1 MEPQV
6 IWQGELG
13 DDLHL
18 LRIERVGENRVW
30 LVLSMRDAGT
40 TLMESV
46 FLSPSGALG
55 EEDLAALL
63 THARR
68 LAAALAAPRAA
79 IPDPSPEDDETWDDE
94 TWDEKVRAQLELAA
108 AHPLDTFTLKFEFSE
123 TGLGYT
129 KRLLVV
135 LASDEEHALVQY
147 RRHFEPTLDDGGW
160 EYWRRGID
168 VQRGLH
174 TEWLTNFLNPDWL
187 KRISGNLVYH
197 RVIAFEWHFNAS

>member
-13 DDLHL
+13 NDLHL
-18 LRIERVGENRVW
+18 
-30 LVLSMRDAGT
+30 DA
-40 TLMESV
+40 
-46 FLSPSGALG
+46 P
-55 EEDLAALL
+55 
-63 THARR
+63 
-68 LAAALAAPRAA
+68 PAA
-79 IPDPSPEDDETWDDE
+79 IPDPSPEDDE

-135 LASDEEHALVQY
+135 LASDEEDALLQY

-160 EYWRRGID
+160 EYWCRGID

-174 TEWLTNFLNPDWL
+174 TEWLDRFLNPDWL
-187 KRISGNLVYH
+187 ERISKNLVYH